1 MTIKEAQIITCSVM
15 CTSLP
20 RSHREFRRAFTSL
33 FLCSY
38 HLSDRSNFSD
48 AAWRCK
54 VRVNLLCRSA
64 FRHQNFSFFLFR
76 LNIHINMSYYRRDE
90 KHSRHVQQ
98 HFTMSFNNPFA
109 LVLFFILAFF
119 TLSFFIFGS
128 QRCRLKTARCFQRT
142 PLVGG
147 SSDGR
152 KNQYRA
158 IPRTDDPRV
167 DRSIAIA
174 KGTPVPSLP
183 RGRDPC
189 LCWPAVGV
197 ALSWQALLS
206 ASSMKSAI
214 ARNCLE
220 LAQSNH
226 PPFPVRVRVYINR

>member
-1 MTIKEAQIITCSVM
+1 MR
-15 CTSLP
+15 TSLP

-33 FLCSY
+33 FLCPC

-48 AAWRCK
+48 AAQRCK

-64 FRHQNFSFFLFR
+64 FRRQNFSFLLFR

-90 KHSRHVQQ
+90 KHSRHAQQ
-98 HFTMSFNNPFA
+98 HFTMSFNDPFA

-119 TLSFFIFGS
+119 TFSFFIFGS
-128 QRCRLKTARCFQRT
+128 QRCRLETARCFQRT

-158 IPRTDDPRV
+158 IPRTGDPRV

>member
-48 AAWRCK
+48 AARRCK

-147 SSDGR
+147 SSDGG

-158 IPRTDDPRV
+158 IPRTGVRALT
-167 DRSIAIA
+167 DRSRSR
-174 KGTPVPSLP
+174 KVHRYP
-183 RGRDPC
+183 RCPEEEIHVSVGR
-189 LCWPAVGV
+189 
-197 ALSWQALLS
+197 Q
-206 ASSMKSAI
+206 
-214 ARNCLE
+214 
-220 LAQSNH
+220 LA
-226 PPFPVRVRVYINR
+226 

>member
-1 MTIKEAQIITCSVM
+1 
-15 CTSLP
+15 
-20 RSHREFRRAFTSL
+20 
-33 FLCSY
+33 
-38 HLSDRSNFSD
+38 
-48 AAWRCK
+48 
-54 VRVNLLCRSA
+54 
-64 FRHQNFSFFLFR
+64 
-76 LNIHINMSYYRRDE
+76 MSYYRRDE

-119 TLSFFIFGS
+119 ILSFFIFGS

-147 SSDGR
+147 SSDGG

-158 IPRTDDPRV
+158 IPRTGDPRF